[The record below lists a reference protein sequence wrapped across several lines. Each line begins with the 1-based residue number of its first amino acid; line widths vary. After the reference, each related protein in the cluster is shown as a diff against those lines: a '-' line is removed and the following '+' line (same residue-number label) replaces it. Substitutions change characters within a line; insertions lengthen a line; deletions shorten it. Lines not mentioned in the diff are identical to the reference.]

1 MQVEEESMVR
11 DEYPIPDEVRK
22 EGNVEETVQ
31 TEETNHDDDD
41 VDEEMNYAVDEE
53 HSDDI
58 SEDLEDD
65 VYPEADVYVGMKA
78 LEDELDILQTALDH
92 LERKN
97 DDIHAQ
103 LTELLQSNRE
113 ARKQFQESL
122 QVEGQQSK

>member
-1 MQVEEESMVR
+1 MLLKSSKKR
-11 DEYPIPDEVRK
+11 DMYIINILCA
-22 EGNVEETVQ
+22 G
-31 TEETNHDDDD
+31 
-41 VDEEMNYAVDEE
+41 
-53 HSDDI
+53 I
-58 SEDLEDD
+58 
-65 VYPEADVYVGMKA
+65 KA
-78 LEDELDILQTALDH
+78 LEDELDHLQTALDH

>member
-1 MQVEEESMVR
+1 MQVEEKNMVR
-11 DEYPIPDEVRK
+11 DEYPASEEMKK
-22 EGNVEETVQ
+22 EGDMEETMQ
-31 TEETNHDDDD
+31 TEETNRNDA
-41 VDEEMNYAVDEE
+41 DEEMNNTEIEE

-58 SEDLEDD
+58 CEYLEND
-65 VYPEADVYVGMKA
+65 VYPEDIYIDTSIKA
-78 LEDELDILQTALDH
+78 LEDELDHLQTALDH

>member
-11 DEYPIPDEVRK
+11 NEYPASDEVKK
-22 EGNVEETVQ
+22 EGNIEETVQ
-31 TEETNHDDDD
+31 MEETNRGDT
-41 VDEEMNYAVDEE
+41 DEEMNYAEDEE

-58 SEDLEDD
+58 HEYLEDD
-65 VYPEADVYVGMKA
+65 YPEDVYVLGMKE
-78 LEDELDILQTALDH
+78 LEVELDHLETALDH

-113 ARKQFQESL
+113 ARRQFQESL
-122 QVEGQQSK
+122 QVEEQQSK

>member
-11 DEYPIPDEVRK
+11 DEYPIQDEVKK
-22 EGNVEETVQ
+22 EGNAEETAP

-53 HSDDI
+53 HSDDV
-58 SEDLEDD
+58 SEYLEDG

-78 LEDELDILQTALDH
+78 LEDELDHLQTALDH

-113 ARKQFQESL
+113 ARKQFRESL

>member
-11 DEYPIPDEVRK
+11 DEYPAPEDVKK
-22 EGNVEETVQ
+22 EDMEETVQ
-31 TEETNHDDDD
+31 TEETNRDDA
-41 VDEEMNYAVDEE
+41 DEEMNYSEDEE

-58 SEDLEDD
+58 NEYLVDNVYPPEED
-65 VYPEADVYVGMKA
+65 VYIGMKA
-78 LEDELDILQTALDH
+78 LEDELDHLQTALDH

-122 QVEGQQSK
+122 QAEEQQSK